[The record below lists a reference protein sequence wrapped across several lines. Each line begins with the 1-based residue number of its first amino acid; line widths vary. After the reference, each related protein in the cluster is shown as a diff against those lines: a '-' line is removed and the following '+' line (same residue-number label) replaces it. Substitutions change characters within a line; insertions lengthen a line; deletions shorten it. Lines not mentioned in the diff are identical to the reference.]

1 MSTTS
6 NATVWV
12 RCRRRLR
19 ATRLGREPKRCA
31 DSCTRLRVASDT
43 GLFPLS
49 ACETV
54 VRLTPASAATSE
66 ILMVLPKSSPLQIDL
81 DAPLR
86 PRLNPGSTSIK
97 RLTRLP
103 RCARVRCS
111 YETVIS
117 QALPT
122 HTLTQQLKSKHY
134 TYTQHPPPTHTLAG
148 GVISRGCTS
157 GENPPPVR
165 ISRSERKSPPHARAD
180 LLPPPGYG

>member
-19 ATRLGREPKRCA
+19 ATRLGREPKRCT
-31 DSCTRLRVASDT
+31 DSWTRFRVASDT

-66 ILMVLPKSSPLQIDL
+66 MLMVLPKSSPLQIDL
-81 DAPLR
+81 DALLR
-86 PRLNPGSTSIK
+86 PRLNPGSTSVK
-97 RLTRLP
+97 RVTRLP

-122 HTLTQQLKSKHY
+122 HTLT
-134 TYTQHPPPTHTLAG
+134 G
-148 GVISRGCTS
+148 GVRSRGCTS

-180 LLPPPGYG
+180 LLPPPGYA